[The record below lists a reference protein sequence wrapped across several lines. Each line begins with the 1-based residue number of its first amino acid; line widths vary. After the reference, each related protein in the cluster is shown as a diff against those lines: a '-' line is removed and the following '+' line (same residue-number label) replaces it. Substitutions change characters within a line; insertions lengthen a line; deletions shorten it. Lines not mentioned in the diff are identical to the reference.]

1 MNQEPD
7 VNKEAVQKE
16 GNDMSVMEKPT
27 NIAFEIEP
35 DRRESFLSKDTK
47 PDFIKAMQKLEEI
60 MAKREQKEN

>member
-7 VNKEAVQKE
+7 VNKETVQKE
-16 GNDMSVMEKPT
+16 GDDMAVMAKPI

-35 DRRESFLSKDTK
+35 DKTESFLSKNTK

-60 MAKREQKEN
+60 MAKREQKEK